1 MANLGQCWVKG
12 QKKIP
17 ASPYFTRVCGVV
29 LLFKLDFVRLIFSI
43 FFHIKYYSPCLFGL
57 KICIIY
63 IYLNY

>member
-1 MANLGQCWVKG
+1 MNGTEVNPRYSESALKEKAFLQE
-12 QKKIP
+12 
-17 ASPYFTRVCGVV
+17 
-29 LLFKLDFVRLIFSI
+29 LDFVRLIFSI

>member
-1 MANLGQCWVKG
+1 MCFNFNSC
-12 QKKIP
+12 
-17 ASPYFTRVCGVV
+17 SE
-29 LLFKLDFVRLIFSI
+29 LFNTICKLFRLDFVRLIFSI